1 MEFIVLD
8 LTTATE
14 EQIKAAID
22 CNNRTSRLMQS
33 EIDKLRRVAETVKK
47 SKKPIIIQVEPQEE
61 KKETEI
67 IDEDFENEVE
77 YYLSQLKELKN
88 SNIDDEFETSIP
100 SRMHYQYE
108 RILTRLKLE
117 SIRLIKEIKDLLAEE
132 GLSLED
138 MNAFK
143 EELDLELKKI
153 ELINKALEPVKEEEQ
168 ASTKKDNKLIFVPTS
183 GGDIRVLDEIDSIP
197 YEYYDRFLGL
207 FQSIK
212 DGTFKNV
219 QRFTGNNELNGLCE
233 VKDFKVR
240 VIFVRLTKDS
250 YAIISA
256 FTKKSDNDKAY
267 RAAVIKKYNDF
278 QIAESSL
285 RKNIQN
291 EEFLELHKTYETELF
306 EKLSPTT
313 KTPVL
318 KKKGGEV

>member
-1 MEFIVLD
+1 MEFIELD

-33 EIDKLRRVAETVKK
+33 EIDKLRRVAESAKK
-47 SKKPIIIQVEPQEE
+47 SKKTIIIQVEPQEE
-61 KKETEI
+61 KNETEI

-88 SNIDDEFETSIP
+88 SNIEDEFETSIP

-153 ELINKALEPVKEEEQ
+153 ELINKALEPVKETEQ
-168 ASTKKDNKLIFVPTS
+168 TSTKKDNKLIFVPTS

-240 VIFVRLTKDS
+240 VIFVRLSKDS

-278 QIAESSL
+278 QLAESSL

>member
-8 LTTATE
+8 LDTATE
-14 EQIKAAID
+14 DQIKAAID
-22 CNNRTSRLMQS
+22 CNNRTSRLMSS
-33 EIDKLRRVAETVKK
+33 EIEKLKRVAETAKK
-47 SKKPIIIQVEPQEE
+47 GKKPVVLQPEPKEE
-61 KKETEI
+61 KKETSVV
-67 IDEDFENEVE
+67 DEDFENEVE
-77 YYLSQLKELKN
+77 YYLAQVKDLKL
-88 SNIDDEFETSIP
+88 SNIEDEFEMSIP

-108 RILTRLKLE
+108 RILNRLKLE
-117 SIRLIKEIKDLLAEE
+117 SIRLIKEIKELLVEE

-153 ELINKALEPVKEEEQ
+153 ELINKALEPVKENEESKTPQ
-168 ASTKKDNKLIFVPTS
+168 KNKLIFVPTA
-183 GGDIRVLDEIDSIP
+183 GGDIRILDEIDSIP

-212 DGTFKNV
+212 DGTFKNA

-240 VIFVRLTKDS
+240 VIFVRLSKDS
-250 YAIISA
+250 YAVISA
-256 FTKKSDNDKAY
+256 FVKKSDNDKAY
-267 RAAVIKKYNDF
+267 RAAVVKKYSDF
-278 QIAESSL
+278 QQVESSL
-285 RKNIQN
+285 RQNVHN
-291 EEFLELHKTYETELF
+291 EEFLALHETYEKELF
-306 EKLSPTT
+306 DKLSPST

>member
-1 MEFIVLD
+1 MEFIELD

-33 EIDKLRRVAETVKK
+33 EIDKLRRVAETAKK

-88 SNIDDEFETSIP
+88 SNIEDEFETSIP
-100 SRMHYQYE
+100 SSMHYQYE

-153 ELINKALEPVKEEEQ
+153 ELINKALEPVKETEQ
-168 ASTKKDNKLIFVPTS
+168 TSTKKDNKLIFVPTS

-212 DGTFKNV
+212 NGTFKNV

-278 QIAESSL
+278 QLAESSL

>member
-1 MEFIVLD
+1 MEFIELD

-47 SKKPIIIQVEPQEE
+47 SKKPIIIQVEPQE

-88 SNIDDEFETSIP
+88 SNIEDEFETSIP

-117 SIRLIKEIKDLLAEE
+117 SIRIIKEIKDLLAEE

-153 ELINKALEPVKEEEQ
+153 ELINKVLEPVKETEQ
-168 ASTKKDNKLIFVPTS
+168 TSTKKDNKLIFVPTS

-240 VIFVRLTKDS
+240 VVFVRLSKDS

-278 QIAESSL
+278 QLAESSL

>member
-47 SKKPIIIQVEPQEE
+47 SKKTIIIQVEPQEE

-88 SNIDDEFETSIP
+88 SNIEDEFETSIP

>member
-1 MEFIVLD
+1 MEFIELD

-88 SNIDDEFETSIP
+88 SNIEDEFETSIP

>member
-1 MEFIVLD
+1 MEFIELD

-22 CNNRTSRLMQS
+22 CNNRTSRLIQS
-33 EIDKLRRVAETVKK
+33 EIDKLRRVAETAKK
-47 SKKPIIIQVEPQEE
+47 GKRPIIIQVEQKEE
-61 KKETEI
+61 RKQTSQV
-67 IDEDFENEVE
+67 DQDFENEIE
-77 YYLSQLKELKN
+77 YYLSQIKELKL
-88 SNIDDEFETSIP
+88 SNIEDEFATSIP

-108 RILTRLKLE
+108 RILSRLKLE

-153 ELINKALEPVKEEEQ
+153 ELINKALEPVKENEESKTPQ
-168 ASTKKDNKLIFVPTS
+168 KNKLIFVPTA
-183 GGDIRVLDEIDSIP
+183 GGDIRILDEIDSIP

-240 VIFVRLTKDS
+240 VIFVRLTKDT
-250 YAIISA
+250 YAVISA
-256 FTKKSDNDKAY
+256 FVKKSDNDKAY
-267 RAAVIKKYNDF
+267 RAAVVKKYSDF
-278 QIAESSL
+278 QLVESSL
-285 RKNIQN
+285 RQNASN
-291 EEFLELHKTYETELF
+291 EEFQELHKTYETELF
-306 EKLSPTT
+306 DKLSPTT